1 MNFTIYAVTT
11 IKIRLCPQGCGIV
24 HEIVR
29 RGRGRGTGYNQVDFA
44 RTLHDGVMTG
54 VRVRQV
60 LNPRYVHALVLYS
73 TTRFNDHIP
82 RPTTPSIVQE
92 LQLFQAS

>member
-29 RGRGRGTGYNQVDFA
+29 RGRGRGTGYNLVDFA
-44 RTLHDGVMTG
+44 RTLHDG
-54 VRVRQV
+54 
-60 LNPRYVHALVLYS
+60 S
-73 TTRFNDHIP
+73 
-82 RPTTPSIVQE
+82 
-92 LQLFQAS
+92 